1 MRVYD
6 SIQRAGTKKK
16 KNGDKW
22 YILEYFVGRR
32 RRWRWKTKIATTTN
46 FGVYKVFFK
55 RVISIVKGNNEERRE
70 EIRWWDKIRIRI
82 VVFLF
87 LFLRIH
93 CSIRFNFS
101 STKRIRSFYVYIYI
115 CISLSLTRC
124 SRSFSLVVIGK
135 CAREIIGT
143 LQHY

>member
-1 MRVYD
+1 MDKKENKKKTNKKETV
-6 SIQRAGTKKK
+6 QRNAKSKHNLCACTIRFSEPEQKKK

-115 CISLSLTRC
+115 YVYLW
-124 SRSFSLVVIGK
+124 V
-135 CAREIIGT
+135 
-143 LQHY
+143 

>member
-115 CISLSLTRC
+115 YMYIFEFNAMFAEF
-124 SRSFSLVVIGK
+124 FS
-135 CAREIIGT
+135 CRNR
-143 LQHY
+143 